1 MDTQK
6 PAEHLPRHPLVAS
19 KEKSPEKKKDPF
31 LLFKEEFDQK
41 QRAEEKME
49 CALTFMQELLSQK
62 GPLRLKSFWDT
73 QYLCSALFREKIPS
87 DKKNAFWMRYSQ
99 LKEEAS
105 RLKEIM
111 DAEALFSVE
120 QIELAIEALEAD
132 YSHFREMVEKFPL
145 LTFPKKS
152 PFLESKLGDYKEL
165 QRELQFLK
173 TLTLRL
179 EALRTETLTIGMKIS
194 IKNRLLKRL
203 SLLGDLVFPKRK
215 ELLKNVSDQF
225 MQDVERFAKE
235 YFSFEKKE
243 EGSLAKEL
251 PFYLLREEVKGLQA
265 LGKELM
271 LTAGAFNKMRKTLSR
286 CWDYLKEKEEEKK
299 RELDVKNEGS
309 KKQKEEIFV
318 KITQFAHDCEKE
330 EGLSKEKVDTHYQTI
345 LQVMNEASLTRPDAK
360 QLRDKLEGIR
370 YKALDKIAEKIAAEE
385 KAEIGR
391 VENLKKELTSL
402 LEKIADTDLDLLLE
416 KEGMLRKEIEELP
429 LNSIDY
435 LVIARNYSI
444 LQGALLDKK
453 AEEAGKEE
461 WEGLCENK
469 QELLVAIKEEI
480 EGYRREM
487 SGSGLDFNKAIL
499 YRELFNQAKSHLE
512 REQKALDRI
521 EDFLK

>member
-6 PAEHLPRHPLVAS
+6 PVQHLSHQPLAAS
-19 KEKSPEKKKDPF
+19 KEKSQEKKKDPF
-31 LLFKEEFDQK
+31 LLFKEEFNQK
-41 QRAEEKME
+41 KRAEEKME

-62 GPLRLKSFWDT
+62 GPLRLKNFWDA
-73 QYLCSALFREKIPS
+73 QYLCSTLFKEKFPS

-99 LKEEAS
+99 MKEEAS

-111 DAEALFSVE
+111 DEEALFSVE
-120 QIELAIEALEAD
+120 QIELAIEALEGD
-132 YSHFREMVEKFPL
+132 YSHFKEMVEKFPL

-152 PFLESKLGDYKEL
+152 AFLESKLGDYKEL
-165 QRELQFLK
+165 QRELQFLR

-179 EALRTETLTIGMKIS
+179 EALRAETLTTGMKIS

-215 ELLKNVSDQF
+215 ELLKSVSDQF

-235 YFSFEKKE
+235 HFSFEKE
-243 EGSLAKEL
+243 EERSVAKEL

-271 LTAGAFNKMRKTLSR
+271 LTASAFNKMRKTLSK
-286 CWDYLKEKEEEKK
+286 CWDCLKEKEEEKK
-299 RELDVKNEGS
+299 RDLDVESEES
-309 KKQKEEIFV
+309 KKKKEEILV
-318 KITQFAHDCEKE
+318 KITQFACDCEKG
-330 EGLSKEKVDTHYQTI
+330 EGLSKERIGTHYQMI

-370 YKALDKIAEKIAAEE
+370 YKALDKIAEKLAAEE
-385 KAEIGR
+385 KTEIGR

-435 LVIARNYSI
+435 LIIARKFSI
-444 LQGALLDKK
+444 LQGALLDKR

-461 WEGLCENK
+461 WESIYENK
-469 QELLVAIKEEI
+469 QELLAAIKEEI
-480 EGYRREM
+480 EGYRKEM
-487 SGSGLDFNKAIL
+487 SGSGLDFNKAML

-512 REQKALDRI
+512 REQKALVLR
-521 EDFLK
+521 FKSF